1 MHVQVTTG
9 HHVEGSQRL
18 IQHVEGEVTTALERF
33 GERVTRVEVHFTDE
47 NGHAKSNG
55 SDKRCAV
62 EARLAGLPPIAVSH
76 QSSTIE
82 LALSGALEKL
92 EHSLEHT
99 LGRLKDG
106 RMRESPPRP

>member
-18 IQHVEGEVTTALERF
+18 IRHVEDAVATALERF

-47 NGHAKSNG
+47 NGHSKSNG
-55 SDKRCAV
+55 TDKRCAI

-76 QSSTIE
+76 QAATIE
-82 LALSGALEKL
+82 QALVGALEKL

-99 LGRLKDG
+99 LGRLKD
-106 RMRESPPRP
+106 